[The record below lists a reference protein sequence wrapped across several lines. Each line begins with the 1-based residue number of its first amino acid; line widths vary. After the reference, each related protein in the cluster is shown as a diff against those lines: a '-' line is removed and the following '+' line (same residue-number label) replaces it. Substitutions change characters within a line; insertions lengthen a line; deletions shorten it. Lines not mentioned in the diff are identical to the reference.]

1 MGHIF
6 SGYLDMAGAGR
17 VHSPWRPGWQT
28 LTSPSPHALPLERI
42 CQSTSLVV
50 YGDGFCG
57 LHMVF
62 KWFSCLWTR
71 ICLRAARW
79 IDSLERLC
87 LTSENGVQYWES
99 VILFQ
104 GWSLQGDG
112 PEGVLVFTVTLWKC
126 RRWPLLHG
134 CGGFSSTHSLLQIN
148 TPRITFSP
156 CRRKWQATPVFLPGK
171 FHRQRSLV
179 GYSPWGYKESD
190 MTEWLRTIFFRKH
203 PSPNFL
209 AQGPVSWKTV
219 FPQTGGQGW
228 FQDDLSPLHWLGSL
242 FLI

>member
-71 ICLRAARW
+71 ICLLAARW

-87 LTSENGVQYWES
+87 LTSENGVQYWEI

-112 PEGVLVFTVTLWKC
+112 PEGVLVFTVTLWKR

-148 TPRITFSP
+148 TPRIAFSP

-179 GYSPWGYKESD
+179 GYRPWGYKESD
-190 MTEWLRTIFFRKH
+190 MTEWLSTIFFRKH
-203 PSPNFL
+203 QSPTFL

-219 FPQTGGQGW
+219 FP
-228 FQDDLSPLHWLGSL
+228 
-242 FLI
+242 